1 MSIEKVKAYFKTYG
15 REQDVREMPDSCA
28 TVELAALAL
37 NVIPA
42 RIAKTM
48 AFQKE
53 GGAILIVTAG
63 DSRIDNS
70 KFKKLFGMKAK
81 MLTAEEVINIV
92 GHAPG
97 GVCPFAVNPDT
108 VTVYTDISLE
118 RFETVFPSAGSHNSL
133 IELTCKE
140 LFQFSQSQ
148 GWIDVCKDW
157 QESTI

>member
-1 MSIEKVKAYFKTYG
+1 MSIEKVKAYFKQFD

-28 TVELAALAL
+28 TVELAAKAL

-53 GGAILIVTAG
+53 EDAILIVTAG

-70 KFKKLFGMKAK
+70 KFKKLFGIKAK
-81 MLTAEEVINIV
+81 MLSAEEVIAII

-97 GVCPFAVNPDT
+97 GVCPFAVNDDK
-108 VTVYTDISLE
+108 VTVYTDISLQ
-118 RFETVFPSAGSHNSL
+118 RFDTVFPSAGSHNSL
-133 IELTCKE
+133 IELTCNE
-140 LFQFSQSQ
+140 LFTFSHSKE
-148 GWIDVCKDW
+148 WIDVCKDW
-157 QESTI
+157 QA

>member
-1 MSIEKVKAYFKTYG
+1 MSIEKVKAYFKAYG

-37 NVIPA
+37 GVIPA

-48 AFQKE
+48 AFQKDN
-53 GGAILIVTAG
+53 GAILIVTAG

-81 MLTAEEVINIV
+81 MLSAEEVIAIV

-97 GVCPFAVNPDT
+97 GVCPFAVNKET

-118 RFETVFPSAGSHNSL
+118 RFDTVFPSAGSHNSL
-133 IELTCKE
+133 IELTCNDLFTFSHSKE
-140 LFQFSQSQ
+140 
-148 GWIDVCKDW
+148 WIDVCKDW
-157 QESTI
+157 QEQN